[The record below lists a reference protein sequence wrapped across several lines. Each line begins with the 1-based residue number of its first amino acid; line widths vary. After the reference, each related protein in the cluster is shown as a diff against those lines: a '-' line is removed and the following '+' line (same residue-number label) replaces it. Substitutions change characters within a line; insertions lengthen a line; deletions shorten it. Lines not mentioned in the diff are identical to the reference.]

1 MTSQTTLDK
10 SALFDATEA
19 YWDAGV
25 TDKGIEAAITAYL
38 DRMGLAAIHS
48 LAVGARQELLARLE
62 EGNAY
67 AHMVRARQ

>member
-1 MTSQTTLDK
+1 MTNQTTLDK

-38 DRMGLAAIHS
+38 DRMGLTAMHS
-48 LAVGARQELLARLE
+48 IVVGARQDLLTRMV

-67 AHMVRARQ
+67 AHLVRARQ

>member
-1 MTSQTTLDK
+1 MAGQTTLDR
-10 SALFDATEA
+10 SALLDATEA
-19 YWDAGV
+19 YWEAGV

-38 DRMGLAAIHS
+38 DRLGLTGMHAI
-48 LAVGARQELLARLE
+48 AVGARQELLACMA